1 MLGVPGRGRKHRL
14 GVAEAR
20 REEVLEGE
28 VLQMAVVEIEV
39 GFEKVERILTGSSV
53 RRRPTLRTELSVWE
67 L

>member
-1 MLGVPGRGRKHRL
+1 M
-14 GVAEAR
+14 AEAR